1 MIAFLTLLYCAVL
14 FLLVRFGVIRLN
26 TFWKFSPVLW
36 FLFLFVFLFIP
47 MQWGA
52 PAGPVRTYNPVIEIF
67 PNVAG
72 EVVEVPA
79 NSLDFVAKGD
89 VLFKI
94 DPVPFQAIVD
104 RTSAQLAEARQ
115 EVPKLKANLEAMVA
129 AVAEAEAN
137 RDRAKDEYDRFR
149 TGNENARQRGNAPP
163 FSELDVEQR
172 RLIYVSADAGV
183 SRARANAEQAR
194 LAYETEIDGVNTT
207 VARLEADLRKAKF
220 DLDQTT
226 VRAPAN
232 GYPVGL
238 TLKPGQRVASA
249 PMRTWLAFVP
259 LADRRVVV
267 AIPQTQLR
275 HVKPGQ
281 PAEVTFAYHPGK
293 IYQATTEYVVPMN
306 ASGQL
311 PPSGTMPSL
320 ASHLGPNELVGVLL
334 QLKDLP
340 PDMAILPGGSDGTAA
355 IYTQSAQITHVI
367 RRVMI
372 RMDAWLN
379 YLRPN

>member
-1 MIAFLTLLYCAVL
+1 MIVFLTLLYCAVL

-26 TFWKFSPVLW
+26 TFWKISPVLW
-36 FLFLFVFLFIP
+36 LLFLFVFLFIP

-52 PAGPVRTYNPVIEIF
+52 PAGPVRTYNPVIEII

-72 EVVEVPA
+72 EVVDVPVK
-79 NSLDFVAKGD
+79 SLDRVAKGD

-94 DPVPFQAIVD
+94 NPVPFQAIVD
-104 RTSAQLAEARQ
+104 RSSAQLAEARQ
-115 EVPKLKANLEAMVA
+115 GVPKLKANLEAMTA

-149 TGNENARQRGNAPP
+149 SGNENARQRGNAPP
-163 FSELDVEQR
+163 FSEIDVEQR
-172 RLIYVSADAGV
+172 RLIYVSAEAGV
-183 SRARANAEQAR
+183 DRAQANAEQAR
-194 LAYETEIDGVNTT
+194 LAYESEIDGVNTT

-220 DLDQTT
+220 DLDQTI
-226 VRAPAN
+226 VRAPTD
-232 GYPVGL
+232 GYPVGV
-238 TLKPGQRVASA
+238 TLKPGQRVVQL
-249 PMRTWLAFVP
+249 PLRTWLAFVP
-259 LADRRVVV
+259 LADRKVLV

-281 PAEVTFAYHPGK
+281 PAEVTFAYQPGK
-293 IYQATTEYVVPMN
+293 IYQATTESVLPMN
-306 ASGQL
+306 VSGQL
-311 PPSGTMPSL
+311 PPSGTVPSL
-320 ASHLGPNELVGVLL
+320 ASHLGPNELVGVIL
-334 QLKDLP
+334 QLKDPP
-340 PDMAILPGGSDGTAA
+340 PDMVSLPGGSDGMAA
-355 IYTQSAQITHVI
+355 IYTQSAQFTHVI